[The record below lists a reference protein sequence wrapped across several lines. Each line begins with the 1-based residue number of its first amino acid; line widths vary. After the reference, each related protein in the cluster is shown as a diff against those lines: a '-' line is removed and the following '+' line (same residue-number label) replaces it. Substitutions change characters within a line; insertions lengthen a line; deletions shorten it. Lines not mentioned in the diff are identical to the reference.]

1 MSDFLGIY
9 VKNTK
14 SRSCRHTHYECVDN
28 SGYLVSRIRI
38 RCSVVASITD
48 KQTGNCCSFP
58 AAHQPGTQDQACVAT
73 CRLQRYLLWCMRT
86 AKTAP
91 HFAHL
96 ILKTQSSLLSMS
108 NKRRPQ
114 QGHLTGTAPSFS
126 FVTPT
131 YTTPFSSMIHHLKV
145 IGNQIFNNSV

>member
-1 MSDFLGIY
+1 MYEFRNY
-9 VKNTK
+9 RNRNKK

-48 KQTGNCCSFP
+48 KQAGNCCSFP

-73 CRLQRYLLWCMRT
+73 CRLQRYLLLCMLT
-86 AKTAP
+86 DKTVL
-91 HFAHL
+91 HFSHFIL
-96 ILKTQSSLLSMS
+96 IIPSVSLFIS
-108 NKRRPQ
+108 KRRWPQ
-114 QGHLTGTAPSFS
+114 LGHLTGTAHSLS

-131 YTTPFSSMIHHLKV
+131 YSSPSSY
-145 IGNQIFNNSV
+145 IFTSIFCSPYVL